1 MNRYYVAR
9 KIAIH
14 SALLLAV
21 AGVRLVAADELPKAD
36 TILDKYVEV
45 TGGKAAY
52 QKIHSEIQTGTLEI
66 TAMGIKG
73 KATAWRA
80 EPNKSYTE
88 IELEG
93 IGKMQDGTDGT
104 VAWSLSAMQ
113 GPHVKEGA
121 EKSMAMI
128 QAKFQSEVN
137 WRDIYKKVET
147 TGAETVDGKECYKL
161 VLTPNEGSPIT
172 QYFDKQS
179 NLMVKMT
186 MTAQSPMG
194 EIEVESYASDY
205 RKEGDLLMPHK
216 MRQSAAGQE
225 FTMTVES
232 VQYNP
237 DIPKNRFDLPDEIKA
252 LVSKK

>member
-1 MNRYYVAR
+1 MKRHNVAR
-9 KIAIH
+9 TIAIH
-14 SALLLAV
+14 SVLLLA
-21 AGVRLVAADELPKAD
+21 ATGARLIAADELPKAE

-80 EPNKSYTE
+80 EPNKTYTE

-128 QAKFQSEVN
+128 QSKFQSEVN
-137 WRDIYKKVET
+137 WRDLYKKVET
-147 TGAETVDGKECYKL
+147 TGLETVDGKECYK
-161 VLTPNEGSPIT
+161 VVMTPSEGKPIT

-179 NLMVKMT
+179 NLMVKMS
-186 MTAQSPMG
+186 MTTQSPMG
-194 EIEVESYASDY
+194 EIDVESFASDY
-205 RKEGDLLMPHK
+205 RKEGDILMPHK

-237 DIPKNRFDLPDEIKA
+237 EMPKNRFDLPDEIKA
-252 LVSKK
+252 LVNKK